1 VAVRDIPEAAAP
13 STIPRSAPAQ
23 RRKLLFLVTEDWYFC
38 SHRLPVARAARAA
51 GFEVI
56 VATRL
61 RAHGDRIRQEG
72 IAVHSIA
79 WRRRGDGLLG
89 AYRAISEITQL
100 YRTERP
106 DLVHHIALK
115 PVLFGGIARRLAFG
129 ASADAPV
136 VVDAITGLGAAFSHT
151 SLAGRLRR
159 PLLGLYLRLAKGR
172 ERRWIIVQNAEDRAA
187 LAKAMAARA
196 RIVMIK
202 GSGVDTTHFSPI
214 PDPGSAVVTVAV
226 VSRMLRA
233 KGILDAIAATRLLRE
248 RGLPIELQ
256 LAGPTDPDNR
266 GSLDAEFLTSLSHEP
281 GIRWLGPVADVRT
294 VWRCA
299 AIALLPSTYGEGVPK
314 ALLEAAACSRPIIAT
329 DIPGC
334 REVVRPGETGILVPP
349 RDVPRLAA
357 AIAELACDSG
367 RRVTM
372 GRAGRALIERAF
384 AEDIVAQET
393 LAIYEAALHE
403 KVGQ

>member
-1 VAVRDIPEAAAP
+1 MR
-13 STIPRSAPAQ
+13 

-38 SHRLPVARAARAA
+38 SHRLPVARAAHAA

-56 VATRL
+56 VATRV

-72 IAVHSIA
+72 FAVHTIA

-89 AYRAISEITQL
+89 AYRAISEIAQV
-100 YRTERP
+100 YRAEQP
-106 DLVHHIALK
+106 DLIHHIALK

-136 VVDAITGLGAAFSHT
+136 VVDAITGFGSAFSHT

-159 PLLGLYLRLAKGR
+159 LWLGFYLLLMKGR
-172 ERRWIIVQNAEDRAA
+172 ERWIIVQNEEDRAA
-187 LAKAMAARA
+187 LAKAMADRA

-202 GSGVDTTHFSPI
+202 GSGIDTTHFSPI

-233 KGILDAIAATRLLRE
+233 KGVLDAIAATRLLRE
-248 RGLPIELQ
+248 RGLPIELR

-266 GSLDAEFLTSLSHEP
+266 GSLNAEFLTSLSAEP

-294 VWRCA
+294 VWRGA

-314 ALLEAAACSRPIIAT
+314 ALLEAAACARPIIAT
-329 DIPGC
+329 DVPGC

-349 RDVPRLAA
+349 RDIPRLAA

-367 RRVTM
+367 RRATM
-372 GRAGRALIERAF
+372 GRAGRALIEHAF
-384 AEDIVAQET
+384 AENIVAQET
-393 LAIYEAALHE
+393 LAIYETALHE
-403 KVGQ
+403 KARQ

>member
-1 VAVRDIPEAAAP
+1 VAVRDILETAA
-13 STIPRSAPAQ
+13 STTIPKPTPVR

-38 SHRLPVARAARAA
+38 SHRLPVARAAHAA

-56 VATRL
+56 VAARV

-72 IAVHSIA
+72 FGVHSIA

-89 AYRAISEITQL
+89 AYRAISEIAQV
-100 YRTERP
+100 YRAEQP
-106 DLVHHIALK
+106 DLIHHIALK

-136 VVDAITGLGAAFSHT
+136 VIDAITGFGSAFSHT
-151 SLAGRLRR
+151 SLAGRSRR
-159 PLLGLYLRLAKGR
+159 LWLGLYLRLMKGR
-172 ERRWIIVQNAEDRAA
+172 ERRWIIVQNEEDRAA
-187 LAKAMAARA
+187 LAKAMADRA

-202 GSGVDTTHFSPI
+202 GSGIDTTHFSPI
-214 PDPGSAVVTVAV
+214 PDPGSEVVTVAV

-233 KGILDAIAATRLLRE
+233 KGVLDAIAATRLLRA

-266 GSLDAEFLTSLSHEP
+266 GSLNAEFLASLSEEP

-294 VWRCA
+294 VWRRA
-299 AIALLPSTYGEGVPK
+299 AIAVLPSTYGEGVPK

-329 DIPGC
+329 DVPGC

-349 RDVPRLAA
+349 RDIPRLAA
-357 AIAELACDSG
+357 AIAELARDSG
-367 RRVTM
+367 RRAAM

-384 AEDIVAQET
+384 AENIVAQET
-393 LAIYEAALHE
+393 LAVYEAALRE
-403 KVGQ
+403 KEAR